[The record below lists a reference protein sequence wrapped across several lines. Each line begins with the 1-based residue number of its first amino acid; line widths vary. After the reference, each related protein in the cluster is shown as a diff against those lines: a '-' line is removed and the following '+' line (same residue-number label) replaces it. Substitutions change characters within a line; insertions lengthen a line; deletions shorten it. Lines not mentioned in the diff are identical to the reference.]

1 MRIQPFHRIHPLPS
15 RASTVS
21 SPPYDVLTTAEA
33 GMLAEG
39 KPESFL
45 HVIRPEIDLPESTP
59 SNDVTVYDKAAEN
72 LRQFIES
79 GVLQRDETPTIA
91 IYRLSWEGRSQYGI
105 VCTCHVDDYLQ
116 GIIKKHEETRPDKED
131 DRTRHLLALDAHTG
145 PLMLTF
151 RDRDDITSQLAL
163 DTTGRPDV
171 HFKSTD
177 GVTHTLWTVT
187 DPQPWI
193 EAFASMPEAYIADGH
208 HRAASA
214 ARAAATRREECPD
227 ADDDAEFN
235 WFLGV
240 LFPASQLN
248 VLAYNR
254 VVTDLGSLTEE
265 EFLERLATIG
275 RVERSSESI
284 PDRKGVFCLALP
296 SGWHRLELDADPQAD
311 PVARLDAALLQDRVL
326 DPILGIDDPRTDS
339 RLQFVGG
346 IKGPEELMR
355 RVEAG
360 EAILGI
366 SMYPTS
372 IDDMMAVSDAELSM
386 PPKSTWFEPKL
397 RSGLFLHAMDSA
409 RYGENDDWVTW
420 NWVALT

>member
-15 RASTVS
+15 RASAVS
-21 SPPYDVLTTAEA
+21 SPPYDVVTTAEA
-33 GMLAEG
+33 RALAENRL
-39 KPESFL
+39 ESFL
-45 HVIRPEIDLPESTP
+45 HVIRPEIDLPEGTAW
-59 SNDVTVYDKAAEN
+59 NDAAVYDKATEN
-72 LRQFIES
+72 LQQFIET

-151 RDRDDITSQLAL
+151 RDREDITSLLAL

-177 GVTHTLWTVT
+177 GVTHTLWTVAE
-187 DPQPWI
+187 PQQWI

-214 ARAAATRREECPD
+214 ARAAATRRTECPD
-227 ADDDAEFN
+227 ADGDAEFN

-254 VVTDLGSLTEE
+254 LVTDLGGLSEASL
-265 EFLERLATIG
+265 LERLSAIG
-275 RVERSSESI
+275 RIEPCTDST
-284 PDRKGVFCLALP
+284 PDRKGAFCLALP
-296 SGWHRLELDADPQAD
+296 SGWHRLELDADPDAD
-311 PVARLDAALLQDRVL
+311 PVARLDAALLQDRVFS
-326 DPILGIDDPRTDS
+326 PILGIEDPRTDS

-360 EAILGI
+360 EASLGI

-372 IDDMMAVSDAELSM
+372 IDDMMDVSDAALSM

-409 RYGENDDWVTW
+409 QYSENNDWVTW
-420 NWVALT
+420 NWVAWT